1 MSAAETQPTDEP
13 LVLEITSDTSQLAG
27 VRTAVLGASQALG
40 FVEPQVSAI
49 ALAIDEALANVIRHG
64 YQGQPG
70 QPIQVTIVPVR
81 RGERR
86 GLQVTICDCCRH
98 VDPATIAGRDL
109 EDVRPGGLGTHIIR
123 TVMDEVEY
131 TKREPEGMRLRL
143 VKMLDDKETR
153 TPPAGSDPTR
163 EKS

>member
-1 MSAAETQPTDEP
+1 MSASGTHPSDQP
-13 LVLEITSDTSQLAG
+13 LVLEITSDTGQLAG
-27 VRTAVLGASQALG
+27 VRAAVLGASQALG
-40 FVEPQVSAI
+40 FVEPQVSAM

-64 YQGQPG
+64 YEGQKG
-70 QPIQVTIVPVR
+70 RPIQVTIEPVW

-86 GLQVTICDCCRH
+86 GLQVTICDCCRQ

-143 VKMLDDKETR
+143 VKLLDESGTQ
-153 TPPAGSDPTR
+153 TPPSASGPTR

>member
-1 MSAAETQPTDEP
+1 MNATDAYPSDQP
-13 LVLEITSDTSQLAG
+13 LVLEITSDTGHLAG
-27 VRTAVLGASQALG
+27 VRTAVLGAAQALG
-40 FVEPQVSAI
+40 FTEPRLSGI

-64 YQGQPG
+64 YRGQPG
-70 QPIQVTIVPVR
+70 QPIQVTIEPVR

-98 VDPATIAGRDL
+98 VDPATITGRDL
-109 EDVRPGGLGTHIIR
+109 DDVRPGGLGTHIIR

-131 TKREPEGMRLRL
+131 TKREPEGMSLRL
-143 VKMLDDKETR
+143 VKMLDDGGAH
-153 TPPAGSDPTR
+153 TPPSGFDPTR